1 MQGKK
6 LLRAVSSTF
15 ALLLLAAPAYAV
27 MSLPYGW
34 YLEGNAGSSSLT
46 EKSYPGSDSSSG
58 VGYNGMVGYKFMPY
72 FAMEAGYS
80 RYPETII
87 KNGAGNKAGTDRHD
101 SYQITGKGIIP
112 VYESGFELFA
122 KLGATRVASDLKID
136 NVANANSIGLT
147 GSSHNDINI
156 YFGFGGQYYFMP
168 ELAFVAQWQRAVGNS
183 STGTLSL
190 FSGGISFIFG

>member
-1 MQGKK
+1 MQGMK
-6 LLRAVSSTF
+6 LLRAVTGTF

-34 YLEGNAGSSSLT
+34 YLEGNAGSTTLT
-46 EKSYPGSDSSSG
+46 EKSYPGRDSSSG
-58 VGYNGMVGYKFMPY
+58 VGYNASVGYKFMPY

-80 RYPETII
+80 RYAQTII
-87 KNGAGNKAGTDRHD
+87 KDAAGNKAGTDNHD
-101 SYQITGKGIIP
+101 SYQIVGKGIIP

-136 NVANANSIGLT
+136 NASVANSIGLG

-156 YFGFGGQYYFMP
+156 FFGFGGQYYFMP
-168 ELAFVAQWQRAVGNS
+168 ELAVVGQWQRAVGNS
-183 STGTLSL
+183 STGTMGLV
-190 FSGGISFIFG
+190 SGGISFIFG